1 MYEKDC
7 KKAVMKSVLNA
18 LTNPGTPVV
27 YNVDMGTDNFSISLP
42 DLSLRA
48 GA

>member
-1 MYEKDC
+1 MYVTDY
-7 KKAVMKSVLNA
+7 KKGVMKSVLNA

-27 YNVDMGTDNFSISLP
+27 YSVDMETHSFSVSLP